1 MSGKTADCQASDVR
15 KRYSRPQEGEE
26 PFGARVLSFVCF
38 APNDG
43 FCSQSGPV
51 QREIINVACGDNAA
65 YGSENLHNRA
75 SPAGNAPLLV
85 LRTTFLLKG
94 NMSLD
99 SQVALLPYESSSFAT
114 PEGELYLPL
123 SFYSHKQFKV

>member
-1 MSGKTADCQASDVR
+1 MSENHIPDR
-15 KRYSRPQEGEE
+15 KRGRSLSAPGFYGSCASRRTMGS
-26 PFGARVLSFVCF
+26 ARRAGL
-38 APNDG
+38 
-43 FCSQSGPV
+43 V
-51 QREIINVACGDNAA
+51 QRKIINAACGDNAA

-94 NMSLD
+94 SMSLD